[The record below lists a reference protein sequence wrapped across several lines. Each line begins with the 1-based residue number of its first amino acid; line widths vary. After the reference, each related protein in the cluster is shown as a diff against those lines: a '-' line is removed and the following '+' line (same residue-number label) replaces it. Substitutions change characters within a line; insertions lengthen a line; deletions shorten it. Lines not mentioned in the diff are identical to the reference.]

1 MPARKL
7 VCVLRVCGCGRRTG
21 HARAAGMR
29 DRQGEAT
36 LCVLLPR
43 PRPADLAGRCGNPK
57 TRDND
62 GFTNS

>member
-7 VCVLRVCGCGRRTG
+7 VCVLRVYGVWHTDGSR
-21 HARAAGMR
+21 ARG
-29 DRQGEAT
+29 DRATDRHGGAT

-43 PRPADLAGRCGNPK
+43 SRPADLAGRCGIPK

-62 GFTNS
+62 G